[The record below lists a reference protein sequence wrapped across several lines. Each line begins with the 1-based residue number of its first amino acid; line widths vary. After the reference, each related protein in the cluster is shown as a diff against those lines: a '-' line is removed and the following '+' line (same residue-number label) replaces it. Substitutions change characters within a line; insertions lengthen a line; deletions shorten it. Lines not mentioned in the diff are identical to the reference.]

1 MCILISLRCIRVK
14 LEHHG
19 NSLVSSFKTHFIDSH
34 KFERIAKLLKR
45 VSSRNASLFVLG
57 GNQIMCDRCR
67 ARPETDAWSWTGD
80 ERGRRGHK
88 TRSDNLSAESKWPI
102 SHVTVLRT
110 QYNTHTHTRLIL
122 YHGENLSFTSI
133 AFILSSLYFL
143 HLNTTYWSNKHF
155 LIFWYYFV
163 PVFLKVVL
171 QCTFYCNG
179 VNCLTIINTCIT
191 G

>member
-1 MCILISLRCIRVK
+1 MCVLISLRCIRVK

-19 NSLVSSFKTHFIDSH
+19 NSLDSSFKTHFIDSH

-45 VSSRNASLFVLG
+45 VSSRNSSLFVLG
-57 GNQIMCDRCR
+57 GNRIMCDRCR
-67 ARPETDAWSWTGD
+67 ARPETGD

-122 YHGENLSFTSI
+122 YHGNLSFTSI
-133 AFILSSLYFL
+133 AFILSSLYL
-143 HLNTTYWSNKHF
+143 
-155 LIFWYYFV
+155 
-163 PVFLKVVL
+163 
-171 QCTFYCNG
+171 C
-179 VNCLTIINTCIT
+179 
-191 G
+191 